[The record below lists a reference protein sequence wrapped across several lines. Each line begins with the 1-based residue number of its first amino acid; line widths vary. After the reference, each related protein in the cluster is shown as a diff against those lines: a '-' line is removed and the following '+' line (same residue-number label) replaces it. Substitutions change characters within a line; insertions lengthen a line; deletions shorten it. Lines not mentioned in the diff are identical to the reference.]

1 MLFIM
6 KFEEEL
12 VLSPNILSK
21 NLKNIIKA
29 KLIEKVQGSV
39 TEKYGYLICVI
50 SIGEIPN
57 GVILDT
63 TGDILF
69 KITYRAVVMKPFEGE
84 VCDGVIDKIDEY
96 GLHVTVGPFKVYI
109 SNSNFPPNFEYN
121 QTNNIYTSENSE
133 SLKLN
138 SEVRFRISRVQFIDG
153 DFKPTGTMADN
164 YLGPL

>member
-12 VLSPNILSK
+12 ILSPNILSK

-84 VCDGVIDKIDEY
+84 KIEEFFDDEDEE
-96 GLHVTVGPFKVYI
+96 GD
-109 SNSNFPPNFEYN
+109 
-121 QTNNIYTSENSE
+121 TNE
-133 SLKLN
+133 
-138 SEVRFRISRVQFIDG
+138 
-153 DFKPTGTMADN
+153 
-164 YLGPL
+164 

>member
-12 VLSPNILSK
+12 ILSPNILSK

-84 VCDGVIDKIDEY
+84 VCDGVVEKIDQY
-96 GLHVTVGPFKVYI
+96 GLHVTVGPFKVFI
-109 SNSNFPPNFEYN
+109 SNSSFPPGFEYN
-121 QTNNIYTSENSE
+121 PNNNIYTSENSD
-133 SLKLN
+133 SLRVN
-138 SEVRFRISRVQFIDG
+138 SEVRFRIKGVQFING
-153 DFKPTGTMADN
+153 DFQPTGTMADN

>member
-12 VLSPNILSK
+12 ILSPSVLTK

-57 GVILDT
+57 GIILDT

-84 VCDGVIDKIDEY
+84 VCDGVVEKIDPY
-96 GLHVTVGPFKVYI
+96 GLHVSVGPIKVFI
-109 SNSNFPPNFEYN
+109 SNSQFPPNFEYIAN
-121 QTNNIYTSENSE
+121 SNFYISGKSE
-133 SLKLN
+133 KLAVN
-138 SEVRFRISRVQFIDG
+138 TEIRFRMQGIQFVNNE
-153 DFKPTGTMADN
+153 FKPIGTMADN